1 MAAPYGRLPPGTIGP
16 PVQERTDGVEAALV
30 DVPLSDVA
38 VLCALALLAGTV
50 DAVVGGGGLV
60 QLPALLVVLP
70 QAPVVALLGTNKL
83 ASIVG
88 TSSAAVTYLRRTP
101 VDRRTAAS
109 MAAAAFAGSA
119 GGALLAT
126 RVRSDVLGPVVLVVL
141 VAVFAYTLRRPSLG
155 EVEKLRLTP
164 VVQRVVALAGG
175 AAIGF
180 YDGLAGPGTGS
191 FLVFL
196 LVGAVGLSFL
206 HASATAKVVNTATNL
221 AALLLFAAG
230 GHVLW
235 ALGAAMAVS
244 NLVGAQV
251 GARLAIR
258 HGSGLVRRVFLVV
271 VSVLIAR
278 LAWDVLS
285 PLLG

>member
-1 MAAPYGRLPPGTIGP
+1 MDAG
-16 PVQERTDGVEAALV
+16 LV
-30 DVPLSDVA
+30 DVTVTDVL
-38 VLCALALLAGTV
+38 VLCAFALLAGTV

-109 MAAAAFAGSA
+109 MAAAAFVGS
-119 GGALLAT
+119 GCGALLAT
-126 RVRSDVLGPVVLVVL
+126 RVRSEVLEPVVLVAL
-141 VAVFAYTLRRPSLG
+141 VGVFVYTLLRPSLG
-155 EVEKLRLTP
+155 DVEKLRLTP
-164 VVQRVVALAGG
+164 VVQRVVALVGG
-175 AAIGF
+175 AVIGF
-180 YDGLAGPGTGS
+180 YDGIAGPGTGS

-206 HASATAKVVNTATNL
+206 HASATSKVVNTATNL

-235 ALGAAMAVS
+235 MLGAAMAVC
-244 NLVGAQV
+244 NLVGAQL

-258 HGSGLVRRVFLVV
+258 HGSVLVRRVFLVV

-278 LAWDVLS
+278 LAWQVLR
-285 PLLG
+285 

>member
-1 MAAPYGRLPPGTIGP
+1 
-16 PVQERTDGVEAALV
+16 V
-30 DVPLSDVA
+30 DVALSDVLL
-38 VLCALALLAGTV
+38 LCAFALLAGAV

-88 TSSAAVTYLRRTP
+88 TSSAAVTYLRRTA

-109 MAAAAFAGSA
+109 MAAAAFVGSA

-126 RVRSDVLGPVVLVVL
+126 SVRSEVLQPVVLVIL
-141 VAVFAYTLRRPSLG
+141 VAVFAYTLRTPLLG

-164 VVQRVVALAGG
+164 VVQRTVALVGG
-175 AAIGF
+175 ALIGF

-221 AALLLFAAG
+221 AALLLFAWG
-230 GHVLW
+230 GNVLW

-244 NLVGAQV
+244 NLVGAQL

-258 HGSGLVRRVFLVV
+258 HGSILVRRVFLVV

-278 LAWDVLS
+278 LAYDVLR
-285 PLLG
+285 PLL